1 MGLISQ
7 FTLSSVSHKL
17 RICPVVPAI
26 NTEIGIIAQG
36 LDDLTP
42 VAQEFVRML
51 KNLCG
56 EFKSDFE

>member
-17 RICPVVPAI
+17 RICPVVPAM

-56 EFKSDFE
+56 VFKSDFE